1 MDGGSS
7 RLRAVPPHAETGFPV
22 RKCAVPE
29 DVRQAPGPRTIRR
42 RGCLRTPLARGWI
55 PRRSRFRPEFTRPV
69 YTRCLFCQA
78 PFPENDALEHL
89 PRGRRVAFD
98 AARGR
103 LWMICGGCKRW
114 SLVPLLDR
122 WEALEELERLS
133 ADQGRMLSRTDNIAL
148 LAAGPLEIVRVGR
161 SGRREEAWWRYGREL
176 RARRKRFKQ
185 VSLAGTAVGAA
196 AIGGWLTGGIGLFGA
211 WVLWEHA
218 PKWTTGGAR
227 WLRFGSAAW
236 RGRRKCGRCGYL
248 FRVLSYKSRAS
259 LRIEAG
265 GPDAPLVVS
274 RACPVCGADGEQGL
288 RLAGSDGERTLRRVL
303 AYHHFKGASEKR
315 ITSATRLIEE
325 VGGTDGLSRVLIKE
339 GARLGTLPPT
349 GSIALEIA
357 ANEDAERRLLELELA
372 GLEAHWRR
380 EEELAAIIDGE
391 LTPTPPLEGLRRRIA
406 GLSADR

>member
-1 MDGGSS
+1 MT
-7 RLRAVPPHAETGFPV
+7 LRAPTARGSPAPPGTVASTA
-22 RKCAVPE
+22 RLPE
-29 DVRQAPGPRTIRR
+29 DDPGAASLFSP
-42 RGCLRTPLARGWI
+42 GVHP
-55 PRRSRFRPEFTRPV
+55 PV
-69 YTRCLFCQA
+69 YTRCLVCQA
-78 PFPENDALEHL
+78 PFPENDVLEHL

-103 LWMICGGCKRW
+103 LWMICGGCRRW

-122 WEALEELERLS
+122 WEALEELERIS
-133 ADQGRMLSRTDNIAL
+133 TDRGRILSRTDNIAL

-161 SGRREEAWWRYGREL
+161 SARREEAWWRYGREL

-196 AIGGWLTGGIGLFGA
+196 AIGGWLTGGIGLLGA

-218 PKWTTGGAR
+218 PRLTTQGAR

-236 RGRRKCGRCGYL
+236 RGRRECGRCGHL
-248 FRVLSYKSRAS
+248 LRTLSFKDRAG
-259 LRIEAG
+259 LRIEKG
-265 GPDAPLVVS
+265 GGGASLILS
-274 RACPVCGADGEQGL
+274 RSCPVCGADGEQGL
-288 RLAGSDGERTLRRVL
+288 RLTGPDGERTLRRVL
-303 AYHHFKGASEKR
+303 AYHHFKGASERR
-315 ITSATRLIEE
+315 IASATRLIEE

-372 GLEAHWRR
+372 SLEAHWKR

-391 LTPTPPLEGLRRRIA
+391 LTPMPFLEGLRRRIA
-406 GLSADR
+406 GA